1 MAHEIRGDFRHSPSL
16 VARRGHTL
24 RPPGVRH
31 RLLRVTTYEPPRPWI
46 ASYAEGVPEDLAP
59 VSGSLVDIVEASA
72 RDYPDAPALQFFG
85 RITSYRELHE
95 AIDRA
100 AAGLRDQGVVAG
112 DPVAIVL
119 PNCPQHIIAFY
130 AILRLGAVV
139 VEHNPLY
146 TPREL
151 RKQFEDHGA
160 KHAIVW
166 TKVVG
171 LIQEFPADLAVTSLI
186 SVDLTQAMPF
196 GTRMALKLPIAKAR
210 EARTALHERVSGT
223 APWESIVGTAPLPA
237 SHPKPATDDL
247 ALIQYT
253 SGTTGTPKGAS
264 LTHRNLLSNAAQ
276 ARAWVP
282 SIVRGHGCVVY
293 AVLPMFHAYGL
304 TLCLTFAMSMGARLV
319 LFPRFDPD
327 MVLEVTKKH
336 PATFLPL
343 VPPIAERLLTAA
355 REKGVSLAGTQ
366 VAISGA
372 MALPHELVVPFEA
385 ASGGYLVEGY
395 GLSECSPVL
404 MANPVAE
411 NRVPGTVGLPLPGTE
426 LRVVDPEEPTKDVA
440 PGERGELI
448 VRGPQVFSGYYGKP
462 EETEKVF
469 VDGWF
474 RTGDIVTVDEGG
486 FVRVVDRIKELI
498 ITGGFNVAPT
508 EVEIALRQHPQI
520 DDAAV
525 VGLPSTQSGEE
536 VVAAIVLAP
545 GVEQPDIEGIRE
557 FARGILT
564 PYKVPRRIFVVDELP
579 KSLIGKVLRRQVR
592 DSLLQ
597 LTTGT

>member
-1 MAHEIRGDFRHSPSL
+1 M
-16 VARRGHTL
+16 
-24 RPPGVRH
+24 
-31 RLLRVTTYEPPRPWI
+31 TTYEPPRPWI
-46 ASYAEGVPEDLAP
+46 ASYAEGVPEDLEP
-59 VSGSLVDIVEASA
+59 VTGSLVDIVQASA

-85 RITSYRELHE
+85 RTTSYRELNY

-100 AAGLRDQGVVAG
+100 AAGLRDHGVGAG

-139 VEHNPLY
+139 IEHNPLY

-166 TKVVG
+166 TKVVSTV
-171 LIQEFPADLAVTSLI
+171 QEFPADLAVDALV
-186 SVDLTQAMPF
+186 SVDITQAMPL
-196 GTRMALKLPIAKAR
+196 GTRLALKLPIARAR
-210 EARTALHERVSGT
+210 EARTALHEPVSGT
-223 APWESIVGTAPLPA
+223 VSWESIVTTAPLPV
-237 SHPKPATDDL
+237 SHPKPDTDDL

-282 SIVRGHGCVVY
+282 SIVRGDGCVVY

-319 LFPRFDPD
+319 LFPRFDAD

-343 VPPIAERLLTAA
+343 VPPIADRLLKAA
-355 REKGVSLAGTQ
+355 EEKGVSLAGTE

-404 MANPVAE
+404 MANPVAH
-411 NRVPGTVGLPLPGTE
+411 NREPGTVGLPLPGTE
-426 LRVVDPEEPTKDVA
+426 LRVVDPDEPTKDVE
-440 PGERGELI
+440 PGARGELI

-462 EETEKVF
+462 EETQKVF

-474 RTGDIVTVDEGG
+474 RTGDIVTVEEGG
-486 FVRVVDRIKELI
+486 FVRIVDRIKELI

-508 EVEIALRQHPQI
+508 EVEIALRQHPQV

-525 VGLPSTQSGEE
+525 VGLPSDRSGEE
-536 VVAAIVLAP
+536 VVAAVVLAP
-545 GVEQPDIEGIRE
+545 GVSEPDIEGIRE

-597 LTTGT
+597 LNSGG

>member
-1 MAHEIRGDFRHSPSL
+1 MQYD
-16 VARRGHTL
+16 
-24 RPPGVRH
+24 
-31 RLLRVTTYEPPRPWI
+31 PPRPWI
-46 ASYAEGVPEDLAP
+46 ASYAEGVPEDLDP
-59 VSGSLVDIVEASA
+59 VSGSLVDIVAASV

-85 RITSYRELHE
+85 RTTSYRSLDEQ
-95 AIDRA
+95 IQRA
-100 AAGLRDQGVVAG
+100 AAALHAHGVRAG

-119 PNCPQHIIAFY
+119 PNCPQHIVAFY

-166 TKVVG
+166 SKVVRTV
-171 LIQEFPADLAVTSLI
+171 QDFPRDLRVDTLI
-186 SVDLTQAMPF
+186 SVDITKGMPW
-196 GTRMALKLPIAKAR
+196 TMQLALKLPIAKAR
-210 EARTALHERVSGT
+210 EARTALTERVSG
-223 APWESIVGTAPLPA
+223 AVSWDDVASHEPLPA
-237 SHPKPATDDL
+237 AHPSPSTDDL

-253 SGTTGTPKGAS
+253 SGTTGNPKGAS

-282 SIVRGHGCVVY
+282 TIQRGEGCVVY

-304 TLCLTFAMSMGARLV
+304 TLCLTFAVSMGARLV

-343 VPPIAERLLTAA
+343 VPPIADRLLKESQRT
-355 REKGVSLAGTQ
+355 GISLAGTG

-385 ASGGYLVEGY
+385 ETGGYLVEGY

-404 MANPVAE
+404 MANPVAD

-426 LRVVDPEEPTKDVA
+426 CRVVDPDDPKTDVA
-440 PGERGELI
+440 QGERGELI
-448 VRGPQVFSGYYGKP
+448 VRGPQVFSGYYGRP
-462 EETEKVF
+462 EETEEVF

-474 RTGDIVTVDEGG
+474 RTGDIVTIDNAG
-486 FVRVVDRIKELI
+486 FVRIVDRIKELI

-508 EVEIALRQHPQI
+508 EVEGVLRQHPAVA
-520 DDAAV
+520 DVAV
-525 VGLPSTQSGEE
+525 VGMPSEHSGEE
-536 VVAAIVLAP
+536 VVAAIVLESS
-545 GVEQPDIEGIRE
+545 VEDIDETAIRE
-557 FARGILT
+557 FARSILT

-592 DSLLQ
+592 AKLLE
-597 LTTGT
+597 LSGDE

>member
-1 MAHEIRGDFRHSPSL
+1 MTKPYD
-16 VARRGHTL
+16 
-24 RPPGVRH
+24 
-31 RLLRVTTYEPPRPWI
+31 PPRPWI
-46 ASYAEGVPEDLAP
+46 DSYAEGVPDDLAE
-59 VSGSLVDIVEASA
+59 VTGSLVDIVRGSA
-72 RDYPDAPALQFFG
+72 REFPDAAALEFFG
-85 RITSYRELHE
+85 REMTYRALNDQIE
-95 AIDRA
+95 RA
-100 AAGLRDQGVVAG
+100 AAALKSLGVAAG
-112 DPVAIVL
+112 DPVAIIL
-119 PNCPQHIIAFY
+119 PNCPQHIVAFY
-130 AILRLGAVV
+130 AVLRLGAVV

-160 KHAIVW
+160 KTAIAW
-166 TKVVG
+166 SKVVEAV
-171 LIQEFPADLAVTSLI
+171 QEFPADLAVTNLI
-186 SVDLTQAMPF
+186 SVDVTRAMPF
-196 GTRMALKLPIAKAR
+196 TMRAMLRLPVAKAR
-210 EARTALHERVSGT
+210 EAREALHATVRGAIEWERLT
-223 APWESIVGTAPLPA
+223 ASEPLPS
-237 SHPKPATDDL
+237 SHPLPATDDL
-247 ALIQYT
+247 AIIQYT
-253 SGTTGTPKGAS
+253 SGTTGTPKGAA
-264 LTHRNLLSNAAQ
+264 LTHRNLLANAAQ

-282 SIVRGHGCVVY
+282 GIQRGPGCVVY

-327 MVLEVTKKH
+327 LVLAVMKKR

-343 VPPIAERLLTAA
+343 VPPIADRLLKAA
-355 REKGVSLAGTQ
+355 TEQGVSLHGTE

-385 ASGGYLVEGY
+385 ASGGFLVEGY

-404 MANPVAE
+404 MANPVAD

-426 LRVVDPEEPTKDVA
+426 VRVVDPGDPTKDVA
-440 PGERGELI
+440 AGDRGELL
-448 VRGPQVFSGYYGKP
+448 VRGPQVFQGYYGKP

-474 RTGDIVTVDEGG
+474 RTGDVVTVDEGG
-486 FVRVVDRIKELI
+486 FVRIVDRIKELI

-508 EVEIALRQHPQI
+508 EVEIALRQHPQVE
-520 DDAAV
+520 DAAV
-525 VGLPSTQSGEE
+525 VGLPSEHSGEE
-536 VVAAIVLAP
+536 VVAAIVVAP
-545 GVEQPDIEGIRE
+545 GAEIDVESVRE

-592 DSLLQ
+592 DSLLA
-597 LTTGT
+597 L

>member
-1 MAHEIRGDFRHSPSL
+1 M
-16 VARRGHTL
+16 
-24 RPPGVRH
+24 
-31 RLLRVTTYEPPRPWI
+31 TTFDPPRPWV

-59 VSGSLVDIVEASA
+59 VDGSLIDIVAASA
-72 RDYPDAPALQFFG
+72 RDYPDAVALQFFG
-85 RITSYRELHE
+85 QETSYSEMQS

-100 AAGLRDQGVVAG
+100 AAGLRDLGVGPG

-130 AILRLGAVV
+130 AVLRLGAVV

-166 TKVVG
+166 SKVVKTV
-171 LIQEFPADLAVTSLI
+171 QEFPADLAVTSLV
-186 SVDLTQAMPF
+186 SVDVTTAMPLL
-196 GTRMALKLPIAKAR
+196 TRVALTLPIAKAR
-210 EARTALHERVSGT
+210 ESRAALTEKVRG
-223 APWESIVGTAPLPA
+223 AIAWKQIVGSTPLAA

-247 ALIQYT
+247 AIIQYT
-253 SGTTGTPKGAS
+253 SGTTGTPKGAA

-276 ARAWVP
+276 AQAWVP
-282 SIVRGHGCVVY
+282 SIQRGHGCVVY

-319 LFPRFDPD
+319 LFPKFDPD
-327 MVLEVTKKH
+327 LVLDVVKKH

-343 VPPIAERLLTAA
+343 VPPIAERLLKAA
-355 REKGVSLAGTQ
+355 EARGISLAGTE

-372 MALPHELVVPFEA
+372 MALPHELVVPFEEA
-385 ASGGYLVEGY
+385 TGGYLVEGY

-411 NRVPGTVGLPLPGTE
+411 NRVPGTVGLPIPGTE
-426 LRVVDPEEPTKDVA
+426 CRVVDPENPTKDVA
-440 PGERGELI
+440 PGTPGELV

-462 EETEKVF
+462 EATDESF
-469 VDGWF
+469 VDGWYQ
-474 RTGDIVTVDEGG
+474 TGDIVTIDEAG
-486 FVRVVDRIKELI
+486 FVRIVDRIKELI
-498 ITGGFNVAPT
+498 VTGGFNVAPT
-508 EVEIALRQHPQI
+508 EVENALRQHPSVA
-520 DDAAV
+520 DAAV
-525 VGLPSTQSGEE
+525 VGLHSDHSGEE
-536 VVAAIVLAP
+536 VVAAIILDA
-545 GVEQPDIEGIRE
+545 GAELDEESIRQ
-557 FARGILT
+557 FARSILT

-579 KSLIGKVLRRQVR
+579 KSLIGKVLRRQVKEKLE
-592 DSLLQ
+592 SL
-597 LTTGT
+597 TSGS